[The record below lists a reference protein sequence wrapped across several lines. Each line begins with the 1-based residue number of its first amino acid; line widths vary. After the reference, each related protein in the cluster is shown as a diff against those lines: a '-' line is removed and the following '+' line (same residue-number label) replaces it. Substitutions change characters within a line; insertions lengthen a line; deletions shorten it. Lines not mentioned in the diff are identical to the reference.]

1 MAFKEGFELVVGLE
15 VHVQLKTKS
24 KAFAP
29 DANAYGNLPN
39 THLSTVTLAHPGTLP
54 KVNKTAIEYAIKMGL
69 ACQSQINH
77 YNCFDRKSY
86 FYPDLPKGYQITQDK
101 TPICQSG
108 QLTIFTKETGE
119 KNIQI
124 NRIHL
129 EEDAGKSLH
138 LADCPDTLID
148 LNRAGVPLIE
158 IVSEPDIHHPAE
170 AHAYLSQIRRLV
182 RYLDISDGNMEE
194 GSLRCDANVSVR
206 RKGETKLGQK
216 TEVKNMNSFKNVQ
229 RAIVYEWERQC
240 DLLQKGQ
247 PILQETRNFD
257 TQSGTTTAM
266 RMKETLNDYRY
277 FPDPDLP
284 PFIVSEEYI
293 ADIRKNMPLLP
304 AFLFDLFTQK
314 YGLSAYDARVL
325 TDEKEIAL
333 YFQELC
339 QHTPHYKV
347 LANWI
352 LGPIKGYLNELTLP
366 IERLPLGKDQ
376 IISLVDMVASGKLS
390 FSVASQKLLRA
401 LLKQPSKTPEALARE
416 MDILQDDDQDKALQM
431 ISEVMDAFPD
441 KVEAYRKGKKGLLGM
456 LMGEIMKKSKGK
468 INPKKVN
475 QLLRQKLNHCEK
487 K

>member
-1 MAFKEGFELVVGLE
+1 MAFKEDFELVVGLE

-39 THLSTVTLAHPGTLP
+39 TNLSTVTLAHPGTLP
-54 KVNKTAIEYAIKMGL
+54 KVNKKAIECAIKMGL
-69 ACQSQINH
+69 ACKSNITS

-101 TPICQSG
+101 TPICKSG
-108 QLTIFTKETGE
+108 HLTVSTKEAGE
-119 KNIQI
+119 RTIQL

-182 RYLDISDGNMEE
+182 RYLEISDGNMEE
-194 GSLRCDANVSVR
+194 GSLRCDANVSIR
-206 RKGETKLGQK
+206 RKGDTKLGPK
-216 TEVKNMNSFKNVQ
+216 SEVKNMNSFKNVQ
-229 RAIVYEWERQC
+229 RAILYEWQRQC
-240 DLLQKGQ
+240 DLLEKGE

-257 TQSGTTTAM
+257 TETGKTTAM
-266 RMKETLNDYRY
+266 RLKETLNDYRY

-284 PFIVSEEYI
+284 PFVVSESYI
-293 ADIRKNMPLLP
+293 AAVKKSMPLLP
-304 AFLFDLFTQK
+304 EFLFDLFTQK
-314 YGLSAYDARVL
+314 YGLSEYDAQVL
-325 TDEKEIAL
+325 TDEKETAL
-333 YFQELC
+333 YFQKLC
-339 QHTPHYKV
+339 QQTKHYKV

-352 LGPIKGYLNELTLP
+352 LGPIKGYLNDLTLP
-366 IERLPLGKDQ
+366 IEKLPLSKAQ
-376 IISLVDMVASGKLS
+376 VISLVEMVASGKLS
-390 FSVASQKLLRA
+390 FSIASQKLLRK
-401 LLKQPSKTPEALARE
+401 LLETPSKDPEALARE
-416 MDILQDDDQDKALQM
+416 MDILQDDNQDKALE
-431 ISEVMDAFPD
+431 IIDEVMAAFPD
-441 KVEAYRKGKKGLLGM
+441 KVEAYKNGKKGLLGM

-475 QLLRQKLNHCEK
+475 QLLQQKLNS
-487 K
+487 